1 MSTRIEQ
8 GSIDAANEAYR
19 RIPEFA
25 GGDYERAEF
34 ERRLSD
40 RSALILVAYVDP
52 DAAPAAFKV
61 GYDRYH
67 DGSWYSWLGGVAAD
81 YRRLGI
87 AAALLERQEQWV
99 RAAGYSRIVVKTRN
113 RFVGMRVLL
122 ARSGYMN
129 VAVEAPDA
137 NTPIE
142 ELRLIHVKVL

>member
-1 MSTRIEQ
+1 VSTRIEQ
-8 GSIDAANEAYR
+8 GSIDAAYEAYR
-19 RIPEFA
+19 RIPEFS

-34 ERRLSD
+34 DRRLGD
-40 RSALILVAYVDP
+40 RSALILIAHA
-52 DAAPAAFKV
+52 DAAPVGFKV

-81 YRRLGI
+81 HRRLGV

-137 NTPIE
+137 KTPIE
-142 ELRLIHVKVL
+142 ELRLIHVKAL